1 MSGYVPKRVSST
13 RTASATT
20 DIKAASFNNHLIST
34 IGRRSTLRNQ
44 IQTRS
49 FGSMWQIDYV
59 NAANKCV
66 KERLLPTVNQ
76 HDTLVLPDASFNLT
90 IFSDGNTR
98 GFVMKSLQEDL
109 VAKYGGNVYTDD
121 KCAFGNINNYVGDI
135 RMPTLGGLSTNG
147 LRILAIEQWYTSG
160 WENSA
165 TGSTFT
171 LADKNSLVLALEGDG
186 TALPPKMHING
197 VAYQPEQTAKPS
209 NFGGLTKYGSGPG
222 AAAGA
227 TPFTLIRYGG
237 SNNFTDNTD
246 PDSVFSSG
254 MSPGKTKTLTIRFT
268 V

>member
-20 DIKAASFNNHLIST
+20 DIKAASFNNHIIST

-44 IQTRS
+44 LQKRA

-66 KERLLPTVNQ
+66 KEILLPTVNQ

-109 VAKYGGNVYTDD
+109 VALYGGNVYTDD

-135 RMPTLGGLSTNG
+135 RMPTLGALSTNG
-147 LRILAIEQWYTSG
+147 LRIMAIEQWYTTGWADLTSG
-160 WENSA
+160 SE
-165 TGSTFT
+165 
-171 LADKNSLVLALEGDG
+171 NSLVLAVEG
-186 TALPPKMHING
+186 TPVNAPKMHING
-197 VAYQPEQTAKPS
+197 VAYQPEQIVRPS
-209 NFGGLTKYGSGPG
+209 DFGGITKYGSGAG

-227 TPFTLIRYGG
+227 RPFTLIRYGG
-237 SNNFTDNTD
+237 ADTTSTDGVN

-254 MSPGKTKTLTIRFT
+254 MSAGKTKTLTIRFT